1 MKILFVIIFVI
12 AVWVWTFFMCKAAGK
27 GEK

>member
-1 MKILFVIIFVI
+1 MKYLIVAAFVI